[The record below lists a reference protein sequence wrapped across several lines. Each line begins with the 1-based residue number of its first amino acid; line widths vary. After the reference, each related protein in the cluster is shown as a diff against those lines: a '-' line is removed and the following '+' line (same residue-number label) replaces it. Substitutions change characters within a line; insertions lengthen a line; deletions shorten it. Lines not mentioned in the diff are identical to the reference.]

1 MGSISQTIL
10 TEPEIA
16 CQAIFVHYFALQAYS
31 AAFEPEKK
39 QRRQ

>member
-16 CQAIFVHYFALQAYS
+16 CQAIFVHYFADLSVLELKYN
-31 AAFEPEKK
+31 P
-39 QRRQ
+39 RR